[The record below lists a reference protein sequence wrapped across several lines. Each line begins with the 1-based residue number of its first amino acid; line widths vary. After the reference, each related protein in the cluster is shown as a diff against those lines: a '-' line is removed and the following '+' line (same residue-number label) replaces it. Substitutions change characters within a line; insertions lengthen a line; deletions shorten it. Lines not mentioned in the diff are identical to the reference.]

1 MGHRMK
7 WPVFFRKLHKWL
19 GLIIGIQLLAWV
31 LGGLF
36 MTSIPIKTVRGEHLR
51 AAPAAVDWQKAI
63 HSPAA
68 ILNDFPSA
76 KLLRLSHFQGNPA
89 YALEQSSER
98 FLVSAISGLRL
109 ANIDA
114 ETAKTIAMANFTG
127 KTSAPSTL
135 WIESEPPIEYREKP
149 LPVWQ
154 VDMHDEEST
163 HVYVDALTGE
173 VTAMRTATW
182 RVFDFFWMLH
192 VMDYSTRD
200 NFNNPLVITAA
211 AFALITLIS
220 GFFMLY
226 FVFRPK
232 KQHH

>member
-1 MGHRMK
+1 MK
-7 WPVFFRKLHKWL
+7 LPVFIRKLHKWL
-19 GLIIGIQLLAWV
+19 ALIIGIQLLAWV

-36 MTSIPIKTVRGEHLR
+36 MTSIPIETVRGEHLR
-51 AAPAAVDWQKAI
+51 ATPVAIDWQNAVF
-63 HSPAA
+63 SPAQV
-68 ILNDFPSA
+68 LSDFPKA
-76 KLLRLSHFQGNPA
+76 KIVRLSHFQTNPA
-89 YALEQSSER
+89 YVLEQNSER
-98 FLVSAISGLRL
+98 FLVSAASGIRL

-114 ETAKTIAMANFTG
+114 ETAKTIALAHFNG
-127 KTSAPSTL
+127 KTNTPSTR
-135 WIESEPPIEYREKP
+135 WIENDPPIEYREKP
-149 LPVWQ
+149 LPAWL
-154 VDMHDEEST
+154 VDMQDEEST

-226 FVFRPK
+226 FIFRSK
-232 KQHH
+232 RQNG